1 MPDADR
7 VDGVLRATMPLSV
20 RGQLVDGFHFTFKDG
35 KVVDYDAAVGKQI
48 LDDLLATDEG
58 AKHLGEIALV
68 ADNSPISNTG
78 VLFKNTLF
86 DENASCHF
94 ALGAAYSEN
103 LEGST
108 ERSDEENRKLGM
120 NDSVI
125 HVDFMVG
132 SKEVTVTGI
141 KVDGS
146 EVVLLKDGE
155 WTI

>member
-1 MPDADR
+1 
-7 VDGVLRATMPLSV
+7 
-20 RGQLVDGFHFTFKDG
+20 
-35 KVVDYDAAVGKQI
+35 
-48 LDDLLATDEG
+48 
-58 AKHLGEIALV
+58 V

-78 VLFKNTLF
+78 VLFKSTLF

-103 LEGST
+103 LEGAT

-132 SKEVTVTGI
+132 SKEVTISGI
-141 KVDGS
+141 KADGT
-146 EVVLLKDGE
+146 EIVLLQDGE
-155 WTI
+155 WMI